1 VAAAIGGVFI
11 KVSVLLILAR
21 KSNESINIGDDIV
34 ITVLSVD
41 GGTVKLGVEAPKEVK
56 LLRGEVYERISNS
69 NREAAN
75 SDFGLLSNL
84 TVNGPTAI
92 RREQSDSGSSHD
104 PPVVTVARKRKK
116 DLVNRLK
123 KLSEE

>member
-1 VAAAIGGVFI
+1 MAAAIGGVFI

-56 LLRGEVYERISNS
+56 LLRGEVYERISKTNQ
-69 NREAAN
+69 EAAN
-75 SDFGLLSNL
+75 SDFNLLNNL
-84 TVNGPTAI
+84 AMNSSTTVVRKERP
-92 RREQSDSGSSHD
+92 GST
-104 PPVVTVARKRKK
+104 PELPIITVARRCKK
-116 DLVNRLK
+116 NSENR
-123 KLSEE
+123 

>member
-56 LLRGEVYERISNS
+56 LLRGEVYERISKTNQ
-69 NREAAN
+69 EAAN
-75 SDFGLLSNL
+75 SDFNLLNNL
-84 TVNGPTAI
+84 AMNSTTVVRKERP
-92 RREQSDSGSSHD
+92 GST
-104 PPVVTVARKRKK
+104 PELPIITVARRCKK
-116 DLVNRLK
+116 NSENR
-123 KLSEE
+123 